1 MESRKLLLE
10 NTFAVKE
17 VFSNNEATSW
27 AVKELKRR
35 GLKRL
40 FKPVASTAYEW
51 LVREFYTHL
60 RIDDDQPDSLFSSID
75 GRNVEVTI
83 GDIAAVLKC
92 SHEPPESDI
101 PWLECP
107 SILTLE
113 DIVSDMCEG
122 QYADDRRNAASK
134 TKIPRNLLFIDMVLY
149 RNVCPLG
156 HKTQRRDL
164 FLSALYSFHRGFW
177 CSIPEI
183 IWRQIQ
189 KFCEGVHHRG
199 AEHTKTWGL
208 PFPFL
213 ITHILRKVGIKGTS
227 ADGPITESP
236 HFGSIQWRQSL
247 SHMPRAAPQPAL
259 QPEPDPAPEPE
270 PMDIPEVPA
279 EHEMAFEPHREA
291 EQEQPEEYDEEQLE
305 EDEECITIRRSD
317 LLHFQ
322 DTLVD
327 IRSQIRDVRFHFA
340 DLQRDVRQDRLEV
353 QEMFRAIMDR
363 LPPAAGP
370 HAPPPAP

>member
-1 MESRKLLLE
+1 
-10 NTFAVKE
+10 V
-17 VFSNNEATSW
+17 
-27 AVKELKRR
+27 R
-35 GLKRL
+35 G
-40 FKPVASTAYEW
+40 STP
-51 LVREFYTHL
+51 H
-60 RIDDDQPDSLFSSID
+60 
-75 GRNVEVTI
+75 
-83 GDIAAVLKC
+83 
-92 SHEPPESDI
+92 
-101 PWLECP
+101 
-107 SILTLE
+107 
-113 DIVSDMCEG
+113 
-122 QYADDRRNAASK
+122 DRRNAASK
-134 TKIPRNLLFIDMVLY
+134 TKILRNLLFIDMVLY

-213 ITHILRKVGIKGTS
+213 ITHILRKIGIRGTP

-236 HFGSIQWRQSL
+236 HFGSIQWHQSL
-247 SHMPRAAPQPAL
+247 SHMPRATPQL
-259 QPEPDPAPEPE
+259 QPELEPALEPE
-270 PMDIPEVPA
+270 PMDIPEMVA
-279 EHEMAFEPHREA
+279 EHEMAFEPQREA
-291 EQEQPEEYDEEQLE
+291 EQEEQQEEQPEEYEEY
-305 EDEECITIRRSD
+305 EDEECITLRRSD

>member
-1 MESRKLLLE
+1 VLDRLPQRISIMPRGRGSSSRPLGSHSSVARPSMESRKLLLE
-10 NTFAVKE
+10 STFAIKE

-27 AVKELKRR
+27 AIEELKRR

-40 FKPVASTAYEW
+40 FKPVTPTAYER

-60 RIDDDQPDSLFSSID
+60 RIDGDQPDKLFSSID
-75 GRNVEVTI
+75 GREVEVTI
-83 GDIAAVLKC
+83 GDVAAVLKC
-92 SHEPPESDI
+92 SHEPPESDT

-107 SILTLE
+107 SMLTLE

-122 QYADDRRNAASK
+122 KYADDRRNATSK
-134 TKIPRNLLFIDMVLY
+134 TKIPHNLLFIDMVLY

-213 ITHILRKVGIKGTS
+213 ITHILRKMGIRGTP

-236 HFGSIQWRQSL
+236 YFGPIQWRQSL
-247 SHMPRAAPQPAL
+247 SHMPRAVPEPAPQLQP
-259 QPEPDPAPEPE
+259 QPEPAPEAE
-270 PMDIPEVPA
+270 PMNIPEMVA
-279 EHEMAFEPHREA
+279 EHEMAFEPQREA
-291 EQEQPEEYDEEQLE
+291 EQEE
-305 EDEECITIRRSD
+305 
-317 LLHFQ
+317 
-322 DTLVD
+322 
-327 IRSQIRDVRFHFA
+327 
-340 DLQRDVRQDRLEV
+340 
-353 QEMFRAIMDR
+353 
-363 LPPAAGP
+363 
-370 HAPPPAP
+370 

>member
-1 MESRKLLLE
+1 M
-10 NTFAVKE
+10 
-17 VFSNNEATSW
+17 
-27 AVKELKRR
+27 
-35 GLKRL
+35 
-40 FKPVASTAYEW
+40 
-51 LVREFYTHL
+51 
-60 RIDDDQPDSLFSSID
+60 
-75 GRNVEVTI
+75 
-83 GDIAAVLKC
+83 
-92 SHEPPESDI
+92 
-101 PWLECP
+101 
-107 SILTLE
+107 LTLE
-113 DIVSDMCEG
+113 DIVFDMCEG
-122 QYADDRRNAASK
+122 QYADECRNAASK

-177 CSIPEI
+177 CSIREI

-213 ITHILRKVGIKGTS
+213 ITHILRKIGIRGTP
-227 ADGPITESP
+227 ADGPITKSP

-247 SHMPRAAPQPAL
+247 SHMPRATPQPAPQL
-259 QPEPDPAPEPE
+259 QPKPALEPE
-270 PMDIPEVPA
+270 PMDIPELVA
-279 EHEMAFEPHREA
+279 EHEMAFEPQREA
-291 EQEQPEEYDEEQLE
+291 EEQPKEYEEEQLE
-305 EDEECITIRRSD
+305 EDEECITLRRSD

-322 DTLVD
+322 DTIVD
-327 IRSQIRDVRFHFA
+327 IRSQISDVRFHFA
-340 DLQRDVRQDRLEV
+340 GLQRDVRQDRLEV

-370 HAPPPAP
+370 HTPPPAP

>member
-10 NTFAVKE
+10 NTFAIKE
-17 VFSNNEATSW
+17 VFSNNEATNW
-27 AVKELKRR
+27 AVNELKRR

-40 FKPVASTAYEW
+40 FKPVASTAYER

-60 RIDDDQPDSLFSSID
+60 RIDSDQPDSLFSSID
-75 GRNVEVTI
+75 GRNVEVTV
-83 GDIAAVLKC
+83 GDIAGVLKC

-101 PWLECP
+101 PWIECP
-107 SILTLE
+107 SMLTLE

-213 ITHILRKVGIKGTS
+213 ITHILRKVGIRGTP

-236 HFGSIQWRQSL
+236 YFGAIQWRQSL
-247 SHMPRAAPQPAL
+247 SHMPRAAPEPA
-259 QPEPDPAPEPE
+259 EPAPEPE
-270 PMDIPEVPA
+270 PMDIPEMAA
-279 EHEMAFEPHREA
+279 EQIMAAEPQREA
-291 EQEQPEEYDEEQLE
+291 EEQSEEYEEEQLE
-305 EDEECITIRRSD
+305 EDEECITLRRSD

-327 IRSQIRDVRFHFA
+327 IRSQIRDVRFHFS

>member
-10 NTFAVKE
+10 NTFAIKE

-27 AVKELKRR
+27 AVNELKRR

-40 FKPVASTAYEW
+40 FKPVASTAYER

-60 RIDDDQPDSLFSSID
+60 RIDSDKPDSLFSSID
-75 GRNVEVTI
+75 GRNVEVTV

-101 PWLECP
+101 PWIECP
-107 SILTLE
+107 SMLTLE

-213 ITHILRKVGIKGTS
+213 ITHILRKVGIRGTP

-236 HFGSIQWRQSL
+236 YFGAIQWRQSL
-247 SHMPRAAPQPAL
+247 SHMPRAAP
-259 QPEPDPAPEPE
+259 EPAPEPE
-270 PMDIPEVPA
+270 PMDIPEMAA
-279 EHEMAFEPHREA
+279 EQIMAAEPQREA
-291 EQEQPEEYDEEQLE
+291 EEQPEEYEEEQLE
-305 EDEECITIRRSD
+305 EDDECITLRRSD

-327 IRSQIRDVRFHFA
+327 IRSQIRDVRFHFL

-363 LPPAAGP
+363 LPPTAGP

>member
-1 MESRKLLLE
+1 
-10 NTFAVKE
+10 
-17 VFSNNEATSW
+17 
-27 AVKELKRR
+27 
-35 GLKRL
+35 
-40 FKPVASTAYEW
+40 
-51 LVREFYTHL
+51 
-60 RIDDDQPDSLFSSID
+60 
-75 GRNVEVTI
+75 
-83 GDIAAVLKC
+83 
-92 SHEPPESDI
+92 
-101 PWLECP
+101 
-107 SILTLE
+107 
-113 DIVSDMCEG
+113 
-122 QYADDRRNAASK
+122 
-134 TKIPRNLLFIDMVLY
+134 MVLY

-183 IWRQIQ
+183 IWSQIQ

-213 ITHILRKVGIKGTS
+213 ITHILRKIGIRGTS

-247 SHMPRAAPQPAL
+247 SHMPRAAPQL
-259 QPEPDPAPEPE
+259 QPEPALEPK
-270 PMDIPEVPA
+270 PMDIPE
-279 EHEMAFEPHREA
+279 EH
-291 EQEQPEEYDEEQLE
+291 
-305 EDEECITIRRSD
+305 EDEECITLRRSD

-322 DTLVD
+322 DTPVD
-327 IRSQIRDVRFHFA
+327 IQSQIRDVWSQFA
-340 DLQRDVRQDRLEV
+340 DFQRDARQDRLEV

-370 HAPPPAP
+370 SAAPPATSL